1 MCYFFV
7 SALPLSHVLFRCFK
21 KLALIEGRLS
31 PTPPR
36 PLQPIGNYRLSGVE
50 VRRCGQ
56 SGVLGRYC
64 THFHMM
70 GTRPDSYLTD
80 SSVHRSYQRV
90 VSVHASNDVLVR
102 NVVGYDIRS
111 HAFFVEDGAW
121 RGSVV
126 CIRCAMRWHEESAP
140 VLPCVSCVHVV
151 HVLCA
156 CRFCWRRCGGAVCV

>member
-1 MCYFFV
+1 MLWPC
-7 SALPLSHVLFRCFK
+7 LS
-21 KLALIEGRLS
+21 
-31 PTPPR
+31 
-36 PLQPIGNYRLSGVE
+36 GNYRLSGVE

-64 THFHMM
+64 NHFHMM

-111 HAFFVEDGAW
+111 HAFFVEDGVW
-121 RGSVV
+121 RDDCCEHASST
-126 CIRCAMRWHEESAP
+126 WSW
-140 VLPCVSCVHVV
+140 S
-151 HVLCA
+151 
-156 CRFCWRRCGGAVCV
+156 GAVRV